1 MALTS
6 RREENAEATRTALL
20 AAARRAFAAN
30 GFSSADVGAIA
41 AEARVTTGAIYHHF
55 GSKKGLFQ
63 AVAEAIEMEILTKAE
78 TGAGE
83 LSWRFLTTAFARLI
97 DLCAAPDIQRIIFAE
112 GPQVLG
118 PEAWRALEGRYA
130 IGAVTGVLTYL
141 MSEGVVR
148 RGPDRAGGAPDGGD
162 PARSLGGGGAHRRR
176 SGRARRGGAADG
188 GVFGDAAGALGAVN
202 APQRPPRR
210 SRRRPRGSCRSWR
223 RRRSRRSCRR

>member
-6 RREENAEATRTALL
+6 RREENAEATRAALI

-30 GFSSADVGAIA
+30 GFSGADVGAIA

-63 AVAEAIEMEILTKAE
+63 AVAEAIETEILTKAE

-83 LSWRFLTTAFARLI
+83 LSWSFLTTAFARLI

-118 PEAWRALEGRYA
+118 PDAWRALEGRYA
-130 IGAVTGVLTYL
+130 VGAVTGVLTFL
-141 MSEGVVR
+141 MSQGVVR
-148 RGPDRAGGAPDGGD
+148 QAPIELVARLMVAILREASAEVARTGGD
-162 PARSLGGGGAHRRR
+162 PEARAEV
-176 SGRARRGGAADG
+176 ARLTEGFLETLLAR
-188 GVFGDAAGALGAVN
+188 
-202 APQRPPRR
+202 
-210 SRRRPRGSCRSWR
+210 
-223 RRRSRRSCRR
+223 

>member
-6 RREENAEATRTALL
+6 RREENAESTRAALL
-20 AAARRAFAAN
+20 AAARHTFAAH
-30 GFSSADVGAIA
+30 GFAGADVGAIA

-112 GPQVLG
+112 GSQVLG
-118 PEAWRALEGRYA
+118 PEAWRELEGRYA
-130 IGAVTGVLTYL
+130 IGAVTGVLTHL
-141 MSEGVVR
+141 MNEGVVR
-148 RGPDRAGGAPDGGD
+148 PAPIELIARLMVAILREASAEVARTGGD
-162 PARSLGGGGAHRRR
+162 PAA
-176 SGRARRGGAADG
+176 RAEVARVTEGFLQTLLA
-188 GVFGDAAGALGAVN
+188 
-202 APQRPPRR
+202 RPA
-210 SRRRPRGSCRSWR
+210 
-223 RRRSRRSCRR
+223 